1 MADRAYQ
8 LPPQPLRYRWET
20 AGRWQIERTSYHQPL
35 VTVLSFLQSW
45 SIRLRGVIADSLSL
59 TTQRNRGF
67 SVYDFGKH
75 HGKHP
80 RCRSC
85 PPILAALSKELHR
98 SRHVNQRNVQNKCTN
113 VRSNCIGLYTHNT
126 PRSSLR
132 TVEPRNTAHGARL
145 TLSALG
151 LAREAAA
158 ELHECRLYSHKS

>member
-67 SVYDFGKH
+67 SPFMISGTIMGNILDVD
-75 HGKHP
+75 P
-80 RCRSC
+80 V
-85 PPILAALSKELHR
+85 PP
-98 SRHVNQRNVQNKCTN
+98 
-113 VRSNCIGLYTHNT
+113 Y
-126 PRSSLR
+126 
-132 TVEPRNTAHGARL
+132 
-145 TLSALG
+145 
-151 LAREAAA
+151 
-158 ELHECRLYSHKS
+158 